1 LIQIHGVNEPGFES
15 GNKSMTSGRD
25 LPWLQD
31 TEEEA
36 VWDMWDP
43 TYRDVVIL
51 DGNNEIYAVFNLT
64 SYSLSNSDNYEALKA
79 LLIAAHDA
87 L

>member
-1 LIQIHGVNEPGFES
+1 
-15 GNKSMTSGRD
+15 MTSGRD

-43 TYRDVVIL
+43 AYRDVVIL
-51 DGNNEIYAVFNLT
+51 DGNNEVYAVFNLT
-64 SYSLSNSDNYEALKA
+64 SYPLSSSDNYEALKA
-79 LLIAAHDA
+79 LLIAAHSE